1 MNNMSAINGFE
12 SNKIALI
19 LKNINFKIDKKELL
33 KNISFRVIKRKI
45 TVIMGANGSGKSLC
59 LKLITGLLKPCSG
72 LIEFNKNL
80 KIGYV
85 PQKVVFLRR
94 NVYQNLI
101 YSLKILS
108 KPKNII
114 NERITEIMHMCD
126 ISNLFQISA
135 RKLSVGQQQLLAI
148 LRALI
153 LKPNFLLLDEPCSN
167 LDPYYTKIIE
177 DILTKAKKNGV
188 TIILVTH
195 DLNQARR
202 LSDEIIFIHNGNIY
216 EQTKNKDFF
225 INPLSKQAKD
235 YISGKL
241 IK

>member
-1 MNNMSAINGFE
+1 MNNISAINGFE

-59 LKLITGLLKPCSG
+59 LKLITGLLKPSSG
-72 LIEFNKNL
+72 LIDFNKNL
-80 KIGYV
+80 QIGYV

-114 NERITEIMHMCD
+114 NERIR
-126 ISNLFQISA
+126 NL
-135 RKLSVGQQQLLAI
+135 
-148 LRALI
+148 
-153 LKPNFLLLDEPCSN
+153 
-167 LDPYYTKIIE
+167 
-177 DILTKAKKNGV
+177 
-188 TIILVTH
+188 
-195 DLNQARR
+195 
-202 LSDEIIFIHNGNIY
+202 
-216 EQTKNKDFF
+216 
-225 INPLSKQAKD
+225 
-235 YISGKL
+235 
-241 IK
+241 

>member
-1 MNNMSAINGFE
+1 MNNISAINGFE

-59 LKLITGLLKPCSG
+59 LKLITGLLKPSSG
-72 LIEFNKNL
+72 LIDFNKNL
-80 KIGYV
+80 QIGYV

-202 LSDEIIFIHNGNIY
+202 LADEIIFIHNGNIY
-216 EQTKNKDFF
+216 EQTKNKNFF
-225 INPLSKQAKD
+225 INPFSKQAKD
-235 YISGKL
+235 YISGRL